1 MKFEKSTV
9 LNNANI
15 KVVSGE
21 LVGVAGI
28 ARSDKSI
35 LLQVILKEVEP
46 SKVRKRNSAK
56 KRIGRDHPS
65 SDLETKH

>member
-9 LNNANI
+9 LNNVNI
-15 KVVSGE
+15 KVVPGE
-21 LVGVAGI
+21 LVGVARV
-28 ARSDKSI
+28 ARSDKST
-35 LLQVILKEVEP
+35 LLLKEVEP

-65 SDLETKH
+65 SEHCSGS